1 LQQDGFAYAL
11 VVQRPYARAIAKGL
25 KHWELRGRRPNK
37 SIIGQRVGVYEVV
50 RNTDVLDRAGCCFED
65 FRSWK
70 PCPGCVIGS
79 VIISEPLPSISVSDA
94 QTLVQFR
101 DKHGVDNVHA
111 FFEAS
116 AKKTKTIVPWV
127 LSQPREWDTE
137 LPRHWGR
144 LSGQGA
150 LRKFQKKP

>member
-1 LQQDGFAYAL
+1 VTITVAAGR
-11 VVQRPYARAIAKGL
+11 VVQRPYARAIVKGL
-25 KHWELRGRRPNK
+25 KPWEIRGRRPNK
-37 SIIGQRVGVYEVV
+37 AIIGQRVGVYEVV
-50 RNTDVLDRAGCCFED
+50 GNTDVLDRAGCCFEA

-70 PCPGCVIGS
+70 SCPGCVVGS
-79 VIISEPLPSISVSDA
+79 VIICEPLQPIPVSDA
-94 QTLVQFR
+94 QTLVQLR
-101 DKHGVDNVHA
+101 DKHGLENVRA

-127 LSQPREWDTE
+127 LSQPHEWEIE

-150 LRKFQKKP
+150 LRKFQYKS